1 MSSQVPASFQSK
13 YQNNVE
19 LVLNQQKPML
29 LDTVTVT
36 DDASADK
43 IKIRDLVGNTQP
55 QEADER
61 HGDTK
66 YSNTPH
72 DGVWLGKPNEL
83 YYAELVDNADKLG
96 TSIDLQG
103 EYTMSGAGTVNR
115 SIDRRIL
122 EGIYGSIVSGKDGT
136 TVTAFPAGQ
145 IVPVTTGG
153 ASGAQRMNTAKL
165 RAANKLLM
173 QQFVDMSEPRYM
185 VITAEQNDDLLTE
198 VPLGSSD
205 FKAVF
210 QGRAENGIVMGM
222 LGWTFIPLELANPLL
237 TTIPLAGYSLDG
249 SGYRKTPFWLKS
261 GVRANFWQ
269 RLRTSIDTLP
279 GKVLSTQVFAGTT
292 VSATRTQ
299 AGKVGV
305 ILNSEA

>member
-1 MSSQVPASFQSK
+1 MSFNVPASFQSK

-19 LVLNQQKPML
+19 MVLNQQKPML
-29 LDTVTVT
+29 LDAVTDT

-43 IKIRDLVGNTQP
+43 IKIRDLIGNTAP

-66 YSNTPH
+66 YANTPH

-83 YYAELVDNADKLG
+83 YFADIVDNADKLG

-103 EYTMSGAGTVNR
+103 SYTMSGAGTINR

-122 EGIYGSIVSGKDGT
+122 EGVYGSIISGKDGT
-136 TVTAFPAGQ
+136 TVTPFPAGQ

-153 ASGAQRMNTAKL
+153 AAGAQRMNTAKL

-173 QQFVDMSEPRYM
+173 QQFVDMSEPRFM

-198 VPLGSSD
+198 VPLTSSD

-210 QGRAENGIVMGM
+210 QGQASNGIVMGM
-222 LGWTFIPLELANPLL
+222 LGWTFIPFELANPLL
-237 TTIPLAGYSLDG
+237 TTIPALSLDA
-249 SGYRKTPFWLKS
+249 SGYRKTPFWVKS
-261 GVRANFWQ
+261 GVRCNFWQ
-269 RLRTSIDTLP
+269 RLRTSIDKLP
-279 GKVLSTQVFAGTT
+279 QKVLSVQVFAGTT
-292 VSATRTQ
+292 VAATRTQ
-299 AGKVGV
+299 AGKVGI